1 MKFGDIDISDL
12 KPVAELESGDEKEM
26 FAFYGLA
33 SFNAQCAEKALVNF
47 AMGYKLVDDSALT
60 QEQWLE
66 LYDRLNSNTFGRL
79 LGQIKKRVN
88 LPDTLLVHLDETLQ
102 KRNWLAHDFFYDY
115 AIHMTDYDGRVQM
128 ISQLQ
133 SLITMFQIA
142 DRAIEKLSSIVW
154 QQFGIDEAWIQK
166 EMANQLSEYQS
177 AKGA

>member
-1 MKFGDIDISDL
+1 MKFADIDIGDL
-12 KPVAELESGDEKEM
+12 NPVPEIESGDEREV

-47 AMGYKLVDDSALT
+47 AMGYKLVDESALT

-79 LGQIKKRVN
+79 LGQVKKQVD
-88 LPDTLLVHLDETLQ
+88 LPDTLLAHLHETLQ

-115 AIHMTDYDGRVQM
+115 AVHLADADGRIEM

-142 DRAIEKLSSIVW
+142 DRAIEKLSTLAW

-166 EMANQLSEYQS
+166 EMQAQQSEYQL
-177 AKGA
+177 AKDA

>member
-1 MKFGDIDISDL
+1 
-12 KPVAELESGDEKEM
+12 M

>member
-1 MKFGDIDISDL
+1 MKFGNIDIGEL
-12 KPVAELESGDEKEM
+12 KPVPELESGDEKEV

-33 SFNAQCAEKALVNF
+33 SFNAQCTEKALVNF
-47 AMGYKLVDDSALT
+47 AMGYKLVDESALT

-79 LGQIKKRVN
+79 LGQIKNRVD
-88 LPDTLLVHLDETLQ
+88 LPDTLLAHLDETLQ

-115 AIHMTDYDGRVQM
+115 AIHMTDFDGRAQM

-133 SLITMFQIA
+133 CLITMFQIA

-154 QQFGIDEAWIQK
+154 QQFGVDEAWIQK
-166 EMANQLSEYQS
+166 EMAMQFSEYQS
-177 AKGA
+177 AKDA